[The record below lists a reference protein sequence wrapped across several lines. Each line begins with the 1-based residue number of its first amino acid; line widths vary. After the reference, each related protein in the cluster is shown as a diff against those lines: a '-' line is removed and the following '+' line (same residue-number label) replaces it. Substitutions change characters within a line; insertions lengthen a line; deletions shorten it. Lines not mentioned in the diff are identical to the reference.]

1 METNSHIKMAAL
13 AFAFI
18 VCVYVFFVYSNLQST
33 YVQDIANNSEVQ
45 EEGFSVPEVTEGFSV
60 PEVTEGFQNET
71 VVEGFEGGGRNA
83 RRTVQRVEGAIN
95 EIDDMLHIEKYRK
108 DYEELISKADDLFEL
123 GKLRML
129 VSIGEMDLRKDPM
142 RAMQIAWALGMM
154 GDAKPALESLQSY
167 LDSK

>member
-45 EEGFSVPEVTEGFSV
+45 EEGFSV

-142 RAMQIAWALGMM
+142 RAMQVGWYLSMM
-154 GDAKPALESLQSY
+154 ADTKPALESLQSY
-167 LDSK
+167 IDSK

>member
-45 EEGFSVPEVTEGFSV
+45 EEGFSV

>member
-13 AFAFI
+13 VFAFI

-45 EEGFSVPEVTEGFSV
+45 EEGFSV

-108 DYEELISKADDLFEL
+108 DYEELISKADELFEL
-123 GKLRML
+123 GKLRVL

-142 RAMQIAWALGMM
+142 RAMQVGWYLSMM
-154 GDAKPALESLQSY
+154 SDAKPALESLQSY
-167 LDSK
+167 IDSK